1 MADAENA
8 RLVLDPRDEA
18 ADLCRADIDRRDD
31 AAARPHRSRT
41 RRRTRRRGVAVWGLA
56 ARGDAVQGRGA
67 TVLRGD
73 LLHVFFPEGRGFAGA
88 ASFAA
93 GAALGGALTRTTS
106 RSGSRMSTRL
116 HVAFEQVVAPF
127 ERGQLRPGGVGVLLG
142 QQHLDRIVDA
152 QVPAAV
158 IDPHRG
164 A

>member
-1 MADAENA
+1 M
-8 RLVLDPRDEA
+8 PF
-18 ADLCRADIDRRDD
+18 RAG
-31 AAARPHRSRT
+31 A
-41 RRRTRRRGVAVWGLA
+41 
-56 ARGDAVQGRGA
+56 A

-73 LLHVFFPEGRGFAGA
+73 LLHVFFPGGRGFAGA

-93 GAALGGALTRTTS
+93 GEARRRRVDPHDQPVGQPHVDA
-106 RSGSRMSTRL
+106 L
-116 HVAFEQVVAPF
+116 HVAFEQAVAPF

-142 QQHLDRIVDA
+142 QQHVDRIVDA